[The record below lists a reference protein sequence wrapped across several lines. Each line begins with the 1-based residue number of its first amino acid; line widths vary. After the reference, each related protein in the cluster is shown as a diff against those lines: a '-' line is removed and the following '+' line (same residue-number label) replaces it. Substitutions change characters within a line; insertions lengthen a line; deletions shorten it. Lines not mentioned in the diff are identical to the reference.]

1 MRRFLFPA
9 LFAATLFAAPA
20 QAESSAPLSLA
31 DPTAF
36 VARLKALGY
45 NPDPIADKAHP
56 GTAITVD
63 GSGYMVAFGGCE
75 NGLKCTYLVL
85 VGKYSDVKGAP
96 ADWIAKENSDFDY
109 IKVWNDDDGM
119 LTYSTGLVVE
129 GMSADLFKSSIDLF
143 VASGNNL
150 AKDAMDAK
158 LTK

>member
-1 MRRFLFPA
+1 MRRFVLSA
-9 LFAATLFAAPA
+9 LLAATAFAAPA
-20 QAESSAPLSLA
+20 HAESAAPLSLA

-36 VARLKALGY
+36 VARLKAMGY
-45 NPDPIADKAHP
+45 APDPIADKAHP

-63 GSGYMVAFGGCE
+63 GAGYMVAFGGCE
-75 NGLKCTYLVL
+75 AGINCKYVVL

-96 ADWIAKENSDFDY
+96 ADWIAKENIDFDY
-109 IKVWNDDDGM
+109 IKVWNDEDKL

-129 GMSADLFKSSIDLF
+129 GMSADLFKASVDLF
-143 VASGNNL
+143 VASGNSL